1 MPSGDQFF
9 PATGM
14 PDPDWWQALWP
25 SPRDVLRK
33 LGIKEGD
40 VVADLCCGDG
50 YFTGALAKLTGA
62 ETFAV
67 DLDPDQL
74 AAAQSRGIR
83 ERITWLLGD
92 AREIDV
98 LMPEPVNVVLMANTF
113 HGVPEPT
120 ELSGAVARALV
131 PDGRFIIVNWH
142 ARPRE
147 ETPVFEKP
155 RGPATGLRLSPV
167 ALEGLVAPA
176 GFTRE
181 DVIELPPYH
190 YGTVFRKSGD
200 RS

>member
-1 MPSGDQFF
+1 MPSRDQFF

-33 LGIKEGD
+33 LGIKDGD

-74 AAAQSRGIR
+74 AAAQSRGIA

-98 LMPEPVNVVLMANTF
+98 LMPEPVDVVLMANTF

-131 PDGRFIIVNWH
+131 SDGRFIIVNWH

-147 ETPVFEKP
+147 ETPVLEKS
-155 RGPATGLRLSPV
+155 RGPATDLRLSPV
-167 ALEGLVAPA
+167 VLEGLVAPA
-176 GFTRE
+176 GFTQE

>member
-1 MPSGDQFF
+1 M
-9 PATGM
+9 
-14 PDPDWWQALWP
+14 
-25 SPRDVLRK
+25 LRK

-50 YFTGALAKLTGA
+50 YFTGALAELTGA

-131 PDGRFIIVNWH
+131 PDGRFIVVNWH

-147 ETPVFEKP
+147 ETPVLEKP

-176 GFTRE
+176 GFTQE

>member
-1 MPSGDQFF
+1 MPSRDQFF

-50 YFTGALAKLTGA
+50 YFTGALAELTGA

-74 AAAQSRGIR
+74 AAAQSRGTR
-83 ERITWLLGD
+83 GRVTWLLGD

-131 PDGRFIIVNWH
+131 PDGRFIVVNWH

-147 ETPVFEKP
+147 ETPVLEKP

-176 GFTRE
+176 GFTQE

>member
-1 MPSGDQFF
+1 MPSRDQFF

-25 SPRDVLRK
+25 NPRDALRK
-33 LGIKEGD
+33 LGIQEGD

-50 YFTGALAKLTGA
+50 YFTQALAELTGA

-74 AAAQSRGIR
+74 AAAQSRGSSGR
-83 ERITWLLGD
+83 VTWLLGD

-98 LMPEPVNVVLMANTF
+98 LMPDPVDAVLMANTF

-120 ELSGAVARALV
+120 ELSGAVARALT
-131 PDGRFIIVNWH
+131 PDGRFIVVNWH

-147 ETPVFEKP
+147 ETPVLGEP
-155 RGPATGLRLSPV
+155 RGPATGLRLSPA
-167 ALEGLVAPA
+167 ALDALVAPA

-181 DVIELPPYH
+181 TVIELPPYH
-190 YGTVFRKSGD
+190 YGTVFRKSEA
-200 RS
+200 RA

>member
-1 MPSGDQFF
+1 
-9 PATGM
+9 M

-25 SPRDVLRK
+25 SPGDVLRK
-33 LGIKEGD
+33 LGIEEGD

-50 YFTGALAKLTGA
+50 YFTGALARLTGA

-74 AAAQSRGIR
+74 AAAQSLGIA

-92 AREIDV
+92 AREIDI
-98 LMPEPVNVVLMANTF
+98 LMPVPVDVVLMANTF
-113 HGVPEPT
+113 HGVPEPA
-120 ELSGAVARALV
+120 ELSGAVARALA

-147 ETPVFEKP
+147 ETPVLGKP
-155 RGPATGLRLSPV
+155 RGPATGLRLSPA

-190 YGTVFRKSGD
+190 YGTVFRKTED
-200 RS
+200 RG

>member
-1 MPSGDQFF
+1 MPSRDQFF

-50 YFTGALAKLTGA
+50 YFTGALAELTGA

-120 ELSGAVARALV
+120 ELSGAVARALA
-131 PDGRFIIVNWH
+131 PDGRFIVVNWH

-147 ETPVFEKP
+147 ETPVLKKP

-176 GFTRE
+176 GFTQE

>member
-1 MPSGDQFF
+1 MPSRDQFF

-50 YFTGALAKLTGA
+50 YFTGALAELTGA

-120 ELSGAVARALV
+120 DLSWAVARALV
-131 PDGRFIIVNWH
+131 PDGRFIVVNWH

-147 ETPVFEKP
+147 ETPVLEKP
-155 RGPATGLRLSPV
+155 RGPAAGLRLSPV

-176 GFTRE
+176 GFTQE

-190 YGTVFRKSGD
+190 YGTVFRKTGD

>member
-1 MPSGDQFF
+1 MPSRGQFF

-50 YFTGALAKLTGA
+50 YFTGALANLTGA

-120 ELSGAVARALV
+120 ELSGAVARALA
-131 PDGRFIIVNWH
+131 PDGRFIVVNWH

-147 ETPVFEKP
+147 ETPVLDKP
-155 RGPATGLRLSPV
+155 RGPATGRRLSPA

-176 GFTRE
+176 GFTQE